1 MFTGIIKKT
10 GRVSKIASVAAG
22 KKMIIECSE
31 IFKNLEI
38 GDSIA
43 VDGCCLTVKS
53 KDSNSFSA
61 DLSHQ
66 TIENTTFKNIRE
78 GQIVNLE
85 EALTAGSKLGGHF
98 VSGHID
104 NVARILDIKR
114 TGDFYNLEIEL
125 KEENKP
131 FIASR
136 GSIALDGIS
145 LTVATV
151 SGKSFTLA
159 IIPHTFNNTNLS
171 TKKAGGLVNLEVDL
185 LARYM
190 ANYLENRKI
199 SSKDKLLKE
208 KLEKYGF
215 I

>member
-10 GRVSKIASVAAG
+10 GRVSKIATVAAG
-22 KKMIIECSE
+22 KKITIECSE
-31 IFKNLEI
+31 IFENLKI

-53 KDSNSFSA
+53 KDGDSFSA
-61 DLSHQ
+61 DLSRQ

-85 EALTAGSKLGGHF
+85 EALAAGEKLGGHF

-125 KEENKP
+125 KEGNKP
-131 FIASR
+131 FVVSR

-145 LTVATV
+145 LTIAAV
-151 SGKSFTLA
+151 SSKSFSLT
-159 IIPHTFNNTNLS
+159 IIPHTFNNTNLYA
-171 TKKAGGLVNLEVDL
+171 KKAGILVNLEVDL

-190 ANYLENRKI
+190 ANYLENRNI
-199 SSKDKLLKE
+199 SNKDKLLKE